1 MVYIILLILA
11 VVASILYFV
20 WTRKRKAKL
29 LRELRSSW
37 GFPRP
42 SSSETDFER
51 IGLYDRLKPDKSSRR
66 LDEKTWN
73 DLNLDQIFECI
84 DRTTSRVG
92 QQFLFH
98 LLRRPRFKE
107 EPLIRFERLIN
118 RFNDVSLREG
128 LQMEL
133 LRLSHKDALYL
144 PYLFFEELPQFR
156 RYRFLFLT
164 LSIAAL
170 ASLVGAFFSTSFRFT
185 AALLAMINIGVSLY
199 CRSKL
204 GAFIQPLR
212 LLNVLINTCRR
223 IAFRFEDSEISEHL
237 QKLKTEVQTLS
248 GLQRKTALLGMN
260 REYDEVSSLIYE
272 YLSMFFLLEVNCFA
286 FAVDDLRQ
294 NRKSVLA
301 IYEDLGYLDAA
312 ISIASVR
319 SYDTSF
325 TKPIF
330 VEPMK
335 ACRLKQIFHPLLVSP
350 VPNDLTVNKSS
361 ILLTGSNMSGK
372 STFIRTLGVNAIL
385 AQTIHTCF
393 AQEYQAPFLD
403 VKASMGS
410 NDDLMESKSHY
421 LSEVESIRLL
431 VASAKSGRQSLFL
444 IDELFRGTNTIE
456 RVASAKAILEY
467 LNAGDNIV
475 MAATHDIELAELL
488 DHQYKSYHFRENI
501 QDQKMDFDYKIR
513 EGTSSTRNAIAIL
526 DLFGYP
532 KPVVARALEVVD
544 QLAEDKSPTTRLFG
558 FRIPRW

>member
-1 MVYIILLILA
+1 MVYVILLILA
-11 VVASILYFV
+11 GLAAILYLV
-20 WTRKRKAKL
+20 WIRKRKAKL
-29 LRELRSSW
+29 LSELRSNW

-42 SSSETDFER
+42 SSPETNFKR
-51 IGLYDRLKPDKSSRR
+51 IGLYDRLKPDQSSRG
-66 LDEKTWN
+66 LDDKTWS
-73 DLNLDQIFECI
+73 DLDLDLVFEYI

-107 EPLIRFERLIN
+107 EPLLKFERLIN
-118 RFNDVSLREG
+118 RFNDAGLRER
-128 LQMEL
+128 LQVEL
-133 LRLSHKDALYL
+133 LRLSHKDALFL

-164 LSIAAL
+164 LSISAF
-170 ASLVGAFFSTSFRFT
+170 ASLVGAFFSTSFRFI
-185 AALLAMINIGVSLY
+185 AVLFAMINIGVSLY
-199 CRSKL
+199 CRSRL
-204 GAFIQPLR
+204 ETFIQPLR

-223 IAFRFEDSEISEHL
+223 IGLRFADSEISDHL
-237 QKLKTEVQTLS
+237 KKLQTEVQKLS

-286 FAVDDLRQ
+286 FAVEDLRS
-294 NRKSVLA
+294 NRKSVTA
-301 IYEDLGYLDAA
+301 IYEELGYLDAA

-319 SYDTSF
+319 SYDTRF
-325 TKPIF
+325 TKP
-330 VEPMK
+330 VLLEPMK
-335 ACRLKQIFHPLLVSP
+335 ACRFKQIFHPLLESP
-350 VPNDLTVNKSS
+350 VPNDLTLNQRS

-372 STFIRTLGVNAIL
+372 STFIRTVGVNAIL

-393 AQEYQAPFLD
+393 AQEYQAPFLE

-410 NDDLMESKSHY
+410 NDSLMESKSHY

-431 VASAKSGRQSLFL
+431 VVSAKAGRQCLFL

-467 LNAGDNIV
+467 LNSGDNIV
-475 MAATHDIELAELL
+475 MAATHDIELSELL
-488 DHQYKSYHFRENI
+488 DHQYKSHHFREII
-501 QDQKMDFDYKIR
+501 QNQQMVFDYKIQ

-526 DLFGYP
+526 EMFGYP

-558 FRIPRW
+558 FKIPRW